1 MSADLA
7 SLAPGP
13 VEGVFALR
21 TKERKLSRR
30 GRPYLELVLADA
42 GGAVQALVLDQ
53 PDFFDERVS
62 AGQIVRVTGRADE
75 RDGRLRIILSSI
87 RPAPGEVDPAELVP
101 RSHRD
106 PDELLG
112 FVMHLADEVADPGL
126 RRLLAA
132 VTGDAGLVADLVA
145 MPCSRSGHHAYRGG
159 LVEHTVGVASLAQ
172 TLTQWHP
179 RIDAD
184 LLVSAAL
191 LHDIGH
197 ARAFRIGA
205 TFELT
210 EEGRLLGHLALGD
223 EIVAAAARTSGLPAA
238 RGLALRHAIA
248 WHHGPPAGQ
257 LPGAASPEALALWR
271 INALEVGVKARLEG
285 TGPAAARPGADPALR
300 PAPEPGL

>member
-1 MSADLA
+1 MSGGLA

-13 VEGVFALR
+13 IEGIFALR
-21 TKERKLSRR
+21 AKERRLSRR
-30 GRPYLELVLADA
+30 GRPYLDLVLADA

-53 PDFFDERVS
+53 ADFFDERVS
-62 AGQIVRVTGRADE
+62 AGQVVRITGRADE
-75 RDGRLRIILSSI
+75 REGRLRIILSSI
-87 RPAPGEVDPAELVP
+87 RPAPGELDPAELVP

-112 FVMHLADEVADPGL
+112 FVLHLADEVGDAGL

-132 VTGDAGLVADLVA
+132 ITGDAALVADLMV

-159 LVEHTVGVASLAQ
+159 LLEHTVGVASLAQ

-191 LHDIGH
+191 LHDLGH

-210 EEGRLLGHLALGD
+210 DEGRLLGHLALGD
-223 EIVAAAARTSGLPAA
+223 EIVANAARASGLAA
-238 RGLALRHAIA
+238 DRALALRHAIG

-257 LPGAASPEALALWR
+257 APGAASPEALALWR
-271 INALEVGVKARLEG
+271 INALEAGVKARLEG
-285 TGPAAARPGADPALR
+285 PGPALSPPASGSQ
-300 PAPEPGL
+300 P